1 ELDNGVNAK
10 HLNDKF
16 YFEGDQ
22 RVSLRDKIFREAISN
37 LLIHREF
44 SNPFPVTNQDTNQD
58 INQDNNEINKLL
70 EFCKTP
76 RTRGEMQQFMSLNNR
91 GYFRTKI
98 LNPLIKGGL
107 LKMTLPDKPTSRN
120 QQYYSDR

>member
-1 ELDNGVNAK
+1 MESMRSTSMTN
-10 HLNDKF
+10 F
-16 YFEGDQ
+16 IFRGDQ
-22 RVSLRDKIFREAISN
+22 RVSLRNKIFRKAISN
-37 LLIHREF
+37 LLIYREF
-44 SNPFPVTNQDTNQD
+44 SNPFPVTNQD
-58 INQDNNEINKLL
+58 INQDNSEINKLL

-76 RTRGEMQQFMSLNNR
+76 RTRREMQQFMSLNNR

-98 LNPLIKGGL
+98 LNLLIKGGL